1 MNTMFNTVEPSTK
14 VRARVQGKPQQ
25 PNFNGQGVID
35 LNTFTN
41 MNIPNPK
48 DDSLMFSHWTF
59 LNISQSQYSLNDL
72 NYGIRESD
80 IDSWEDHVEDLKQSL
95 VSAGF
100 SMSQTTPWIYED
112 GGTGDGRS
120 RFKAARDLG
129 YDYFPVA
136 VFVKAEG
143 EVTDLDRL
151 VNATKSNMQGFPQ
164 KRAKKNDFI
173 ANAEKALREQW
184 IENNLESVR
193 EFCFETL
200 GLSEYYANSTAT
212 VTEIASKAYNNFNA
226 GGNSV
231 LNAPTTTIK
240 DWLKDNGYNLN
251 KKTKL
256 VATNNETYAL
266 REFESI
272 LDSVNKGYD
281 PISFIFYTKA
291 SNSDK
296 ARKDLDNFLKKLE
309 SLYTLS
315 QKAVLKNI
323 EKSTGMKMTLPQTDE
338 RPWQVL
344 GCIPQILGEHPNLED
359 TNQLISVKDY

>member
-1 MNTMFNTVEPSTK
+1 MFNTVEPSTK

-35 LNTFTN
+35 LNTFTDV
-41 MNIPNPK
+41 NIPDPK

-59 LNISQSQYSLNDL
+59 LNISKPQYSLNDL
-72 NYGIRESD
+72 NEGIRDDD
-80 IDSWEDHVEDLKQSL
+80 IDSWGDHVEDLKQSL
-95 VSAGF
+95 VSVGF
-100 SMSQTTPWIYED
+100 SMSQTTPWVYED

-120 RFKAARDLG
+120 RFKSARELG
-129 YDYFPVA
+129 YEYFPVA
-136 VFVKAEG
+136 VFVKTGG
-143 EVTDLDRL
+143 EVTPLDRL
-151 VNATKSNMQGFPQ
+151 VNAAKSNMQGFPQ
-164 KRAKKNDFI
+164 KRPKKNDFI
-173 ANAEKALREQW
+173 ANAVKALREQW
-184 IENNLESVR
+184 IENDLESVK

-212 VTEIASKAYNNFNA
+212 VTEIATKAYNKFNA
-226 GGNSV
+226 DGNSV
-231 LNAPTTTIK
+231 LPLHASQIK
-240 DWLKDNGYNLN
+240 DWLNDNGYKLD
-251 KKTKL
+251 KRTKL
-256 VATNNETYAL
+256 VTTNNETYAL

-291 SNSDK
+291 PNGDK

-323 EKSTGMKMTLPQTDE
+323 EKSTGMKMTLPHTDE